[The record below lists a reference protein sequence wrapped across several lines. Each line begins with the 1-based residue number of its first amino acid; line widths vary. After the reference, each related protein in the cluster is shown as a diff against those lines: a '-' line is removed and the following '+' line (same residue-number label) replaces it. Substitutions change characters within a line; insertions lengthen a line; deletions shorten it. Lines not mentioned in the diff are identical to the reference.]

1 MGSWELMPA
10 CTRCADCDTSWW
22 VPLAVTPPAG
32 ASGQSGHRAG
42 GTAALARTLSPGGH
56 QSVNGPRLSW
66 AGQAAS
72 ARRPAWRDRRGAR
85 EQVTASPPRTC
96 RSRNRPLASAPDA
109 CRSRRSHLSPAR
121 RRGAAPRADVARVP
135 AFCCLSRPGPESL
148 QPRFLQCTRFC
159 QPARKP
165 ASSRARGPRCAPVP
179 RGHCF
184 RLKARDQPS
193 GHSAP
198 APSGWA
204 PRPPLPPPV

>member
-1 MGSWELMPA
+1 MLLRRPREP
-10 CTRCADCDTSWW
+10 R
-22 VPLAVTPPAG
+22 AG
-32 ASGQSGHRAG
+32 AGAELGARLPWPAPCPHG
-42 GTAALARTLSPGGH
+42 GR
-56 QSVNGPRLSW
+56 QSVSGLRLSW

-72 ARRPAWRDRRGAR
+72 ARRPAWRDRRGAC
-85 EQVTASPPRTC
+85 EQVTAAPPRTC
-96 RSRNRPLASAPDA
+96 QSRNRPLASAPDA
-109 CRSRRSHLSPAR
+109 CRSRRSHLSPAW
-121 RRGAAPRADVARVP
+121 RRGAAPRADVPRVP

-165 ASSRARGPRCAPVP
+165 ASSQARVP

-198 APSGWA
+198 ALSGSA